1 MKQTDIGYYSDNEE
15 NKKPST
21 ISYLIDVIPNKR
33 TTILTVS
40 MLIYATTSILSNNS
54 INEDSKK
61 KHTPSVLEK
70 KLNCTFQ
77 DSKLQSCFDTKTGI
91 EYKF

>member
-61 KHTPSVLEK
+61 KNHSFSFRK
-70 KLNCTFQ
+70 KI
-77 DSKLQSCFDTKTGI
+77 KLYFSR
-91 EYKF
+91 